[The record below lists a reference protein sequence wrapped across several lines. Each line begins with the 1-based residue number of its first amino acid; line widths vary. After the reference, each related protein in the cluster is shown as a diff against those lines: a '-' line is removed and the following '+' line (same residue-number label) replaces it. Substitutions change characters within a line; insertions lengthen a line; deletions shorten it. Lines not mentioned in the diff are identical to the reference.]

1 MKMSSLGF
9 EYTTNLVDL
18 LLSPS
23 GSELLYDNL
32 IPRNPQQEKSSGE
45 KLAQLEDHLVSHGL
59 NQESVRLLTGAGF
72 RSLDLL
78 SFLAGQDVGRVLP
91 SLCVQQTR

>member
-18 LLSPS
+18 LLSPH
-23 GSELLYDNL
+23 GSELLYENL
-32 IPRNPQQEKSSGE
+32 VPRHQQQEKSSRE
-45 KLAQLEDHLVSHGL
+45 KLLQLENHLFSHGL
-59 NQESVRLLTGAGF
+59 NQDSVKLLTGAGF

-78 SFLAGQDVGRVLP
+78 SFLQDVPRVFP
-91 SLCVQQTR
+91 SLCGQQTR